1 MAPLVLQ
8 VPHLRYDLTVE
19 DYAAD
24 RQAEMDR
31 VRQMLSDDAD
41 DTGDTDAAGEYM
53 SVGLCLYSMWLG
65 MGLLTLLWSEQLNQ
79 PWSLS
84 WPERLNTPE

>member
-41 DTGDTDAAGEYM
+41 DAGDTDTAGEY
-53 SVGLCLYSMWLG
+53 
-65 MGLLTLLWSEQLNQ
+65 T
-79 PWSLS
+79 SLS
-84 WPERLNTPE
+84 HSGSVSV